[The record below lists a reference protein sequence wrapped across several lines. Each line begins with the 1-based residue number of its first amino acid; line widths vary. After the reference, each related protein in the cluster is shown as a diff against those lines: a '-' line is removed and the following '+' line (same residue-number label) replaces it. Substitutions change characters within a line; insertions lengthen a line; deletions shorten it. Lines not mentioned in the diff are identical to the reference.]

1 MVSDLAS
8 SVRTGR
14 RAIVLTAAIGAIVA
28 CAPPIALGPAP
39 SRARVLP
46 APTETPTRTADRA
59 SAVEPITVVVRYYD
73 FSPTVS
79 VVAWDGEQ
87 AAYGLRAVVRR
98 DGALVEDHQLYVS
111 TYYFPDYRAFIR
123 GNWHAFTRS
132 MELSRPLRFA
142 GVFHD
147 IHQCEGV
154 NACSPYE
161 TFNARIPDE
170 FLRAGHDSLVVKVY
184 GRNGREEILTLHR
197 DVIDAYLERIASVS
211 EALRKR

>member
-1 MVSDLAS
+1 VSDHTP

-14 RAIVLTAAIGAIVA
+14 RAIVLAAAIAAIVA
-28 CAPPIALGPAP
+28 CAPPIGLGPAP
-39 SRARVLP
+39 SRARAVP
-46 APTETPTRTADRA
+46 AATEPAARTT
-59 SAVEPITVVVRYYD
+59 SGEPITVVVRYYD

-87 AAYGLRAVVRR
+87 SAYGLRAIVRR
-98 DGALVEDHQLYVS
+98 DGTLVEGEHQLYVS
-111 TYYFPDYRAFIR
+111 TYYFPDYRAFAR
-123 GNWHAFTRS
+123 ANWHAFTRS

-154 NACSPYE
+154 SNCSPYE

-170 FLRAGHDSLVVKVY
+170 FLKAGHDSLVVKLY
-184 GRNGREEILTLHR
+184 SRNGREEILTLHR
-197 DVIDAYLERIASVS
+197 DVIDAYLEKVASVS
-211 EALRKR
+211 EALRKH